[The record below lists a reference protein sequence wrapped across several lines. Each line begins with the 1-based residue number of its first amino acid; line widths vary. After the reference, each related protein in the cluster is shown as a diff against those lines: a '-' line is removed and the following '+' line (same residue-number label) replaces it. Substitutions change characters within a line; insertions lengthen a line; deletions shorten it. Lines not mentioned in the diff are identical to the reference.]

1 MFQAKKLFKA
11 VTLWLALVSMIIW
24 SVGLPANLTFFLPS
38 AKAAGGFE
46 VMYLNDGGVTPDVF
60 LGSTTTPEAFL
71 KIKAFET
78 QTGTNKI
85 NTLTLRIDQ
94 AWDCVPGGACSQN
107 SFTITDLGSLSA
119 TTTSGISLWQDDGDG
134 NFELLEDSL
143 ISDTSA
149 PADWSVVTDPFDPQ
163 GVNTMWQT
171 SFSSLNL
178 DIPTTYGGLT
188 LFAVARAENNLNA
201 SPLKKFTPILPQNGI
216 DVTVVSGA
224 TITDFPSMQGGQFFG
239 MIALGD
245 EGSGAGMSEGSP
257 VVISEIMTASSTAAN
272 YEFVEIYNRSGGDVN
287 LANIQLAY
295 SASDAV
301 SLDSWTATTSLTGT
315 LPANKFFLVGKD
327 GGGVVGADDTYT
339 EFSLDN
345 SAGFVGLLFSDETNT
360 MTADKV
366 AYGAVT
372 TASLAEGGSPAPAPP
387 AGGSLERKAFPDS
400 SPATMVGGI
409 HATKG
414 NAEDSN
420 NNSADFIIR
429 SATDLPGPQ
438 NSSASAETKEIS
450 SASRSVVINEVLY
463 NTTATGGWIE
473 LFNASADPISLQN
486 WKVEIATTTAAQVY
500 TITDAVTLASQN
512 FAVVYW
518 NLAGTNDT
526 DTSDGRA
533 ALYTGTKPAMS
544 TLGGDITLKDN
555 TNAIKDYI
563 QYGGSG
569 KTGQSAAATA
579 GQWSTGDFIQ
589 VCNYNESIARR
600 STTGDDY
607 NNSGDWMHMS
617 APSAGYPNT
626 GGDTTSPSSITN
638 VTFSDADTTNYGL
651 DGNDVRVVFTPASSF
666 DSSFDRY
673 ELFILPEGVAL
684 DQSLHKKF
692 AAIYGQY
699 QYVGSTVQ
707 ANYTFTGYGD
717 FNMKYDSANNPL
729 ANGSYRAYVV
739 AVDFAGNRSSAV
751 SSPAA
756 TITAEAGGDDTIP
769 PMIDHMSVWQAKAEA
784 NLSFVVRAGDDR
796 GIDTVELPYKINNGA
811 WGTATSTCAAPV
823 MSDNTGFY
831 ACSIAWDA
839 GWDAATVLS
848 YYIKA
853 KDTAASPNY
862 QYMGAY
868 PTNSETTAKS
878 NPINIDFVAAAD
890 WEDAGTEADL
900 TGRVNDTSGAPIQDA
915 FVFIEGTATGLA
927 TTTAAGAYTIADN
940 IIPAGSQNVKALKS
954 GYMDMMKLVNRGQ
967 TADFFLNTGFMNTSS
982 GGSSGGNGVAWSA
995 PMDGMMWAPTNISCS
1010 GDCMTD
1016 TIPMTEMPILITFF
1030 NNMNATTIDDS
1041 DASNSG
1047 SNIYVTADGLTKVP
1061 GKVKYNNAAKQARF
1075 YSSTALSA
1083 NTFYTVVITPN
1094 AKDQDG
1100 NSVQSN
1106 RPSGNYE
1113 FSFTTM
1119 PDNTDMWGGGGTDFS
1134 SFGDG
1139 GKFMP
1144 PYVKGTNPSPG
1155 SFNIPLSAVLT
1166 VEFSEAMDATSVST
1180 GIKLYKI
1187 TSESSWTV
1195 TEVTDKS
1202 VSVSLDSAT
1211 KKLATITHTALD
1223 TNAANNG
1230 WYELRVMGSVKSQLG
1245 VWMIDPVSVG
1255 CSDPNSCAAMS
1266 TAYVFNSSF
1275 QVGSSSDTTRPTV
1288 TGTFPNN
1295 NDGITAGTAS
1305 ADVAMSAIE
1314 IGFSEGMNPSTINA
1328 QTITL
1333 KNGTASVTGILG
1345 YDPMSNSAKFS
1356 PTNALTPN
1364 TAYTLTVLGSTGGVA
1379 DLSGN
1384 TLLADHIITFKTG
1397 SADTAA
1403 PKVMFANGDD
1413 YQIALTFSEPMNAS
1427 LKTDTDNWAYSV
1439 LNPANFYVNAL
1450 TSADNP
1456 ATWASTPTLTA
1467 PYNTGTGN
1475 QVSGLS
1481 GVTITYDQTTQTAIL
1496 KGFTFPASGVTHF
1509 QVFADNVKD
1518 KSGNAIGDSG
1528 VRAKHSGDP
1537 TYDDAVG
1544 HDNGARAPIQSSSG
1558 TYGMLGPGG
1567 GGGMMMSGGGAG
1579 GAGTT
1584 SGGPSGMDMGKMG
1597 MFSAGAFPMNAMT
1610 GQTSNYF
1617 IDLPVT
1623 KPLSDGMLITI
1634 TFPTGFNVS
1643 AVAKD
1648 PYSPANNDMNDRG
1661 AGTIGFDAA
1670 YGVGGVASTT
1680 LNVVTMKLDVSGTPN
1695 AAAGPDGFY
1704 DFLHID
1710 LKGVKNSNIA
1720 KDFGTSGY
1728 TADIKTMSADGSLLE
1743 SVTTMPFFIT
1753 QGGSN
1758 TLTVVVNCG
1767 DTDQDTGTMATYLG
1781 SPMTGPM
1788 EAISSTFT
1796 NGIATSTF
1804 TNLSA
1809 GQYMLFTDPFL
1820 TIGGANYLGKPM
1832 PETIQISAATE
1843 KNITIEKEG
1852 AGAGKAAVT
1861 VYLFGDFSTDSAAD
1875 DVDIFANSPSGFR
1888 VKTLT
1893 DVGSTNPNTTLY
1905 LTEGEWMMGAGI
1917 AMPKGPMSG
1926 SPASP
1931 DWMEPQ
1937 KVGVIVG
1944 IETATGRNLDPD
1956 GATDAAIG
1964 NTQPV
1969 LLTVAST
1976 NNFKVGDVITFAT
1989 GAAAATTTITSFVAN
2004 TSLTFTPQGNW
2015 TTLPAAN
2022 DVITSVREPS
2032 NGPNDKK
2039 VNFNISTQATK
2050 EIKGFVLDSDGSGIG
2065 NAEIYAYQPQG
2076 FGGGNTTAD
2085 TSGKF
2090 TLKIGTTGVWTIG
2103 AFKPGMPS
2111 SKEKSVEVKDN
2122 TIGGDG
2128 NTTADIY
2135 LDGTIIHDAT
2145 NNNAGTNPLRLKLK
2159 RPEYTISGKVLN
2171 TGGQSVPYAPVWAYQ
2186 PTGGGHS
2193 DTMTDSSGNY
2203 ILYVDAGTWRIE
2215 ADAPNVG
2222 WMQYSPDVTVSAA
2235 SQSNINLRPSGSAT
2249 YYSVSGTIT
2258 IDGSAQSYIPLRAA
2272 LYDANG
2278 NYQGRDYGAS
2288 TDSNGGY
2295 TLSLPAGYYRIDT
2308 WTQNYGEVEL
2318 VYDQVASSQA
2328 NINVNAATTTADI
2341 LVAAADLQ
2349 TISLQFNNGA
2359 AAQTGFLN
2367 VDEVTFNGA
2376 NPIPTGY
2383 HFSTKID
2390 GLNATSTIKIKGA
2403 SAGKYY
2409 FFGLDVPGYGFFSP
2423 DTASRQALSNDKDCI
2438 KVTDAARAVYFTL
2451 PNASTEMITVSGT
2464 VTDGSVGLANAWVW
2478 IGSPNTGYHT
2488 GAETGSAGTFS
2499 ITVPKLE
2506 SGTYNLG
2513 ADKSGYMSSAPAS
2526 VSATTASADNTVAL
2540 GAAART
2546 IVGYVKNDSGTNIP
2560 NAYVWAKET
2569 TTGNMAHTPADASGY
2584 YSLPVTNG
2592 TWSIMAGADGYKDG
2606 NYKVNNTKTN
2616 VTVAGAIQTPAGSI
2630 DIVLETNADWTMKTK
2645 SKSITPSSGGT
2656 VDDTA
2661 ASATGVKITAPPN
2674 ALGSSQSSG
2683 NLGIQETSAVT
2694 ETTSFEP
2701 LGGIGKVITATD
2713 NSGQAITNLSDYLDI
2728 EIVYYKANIEAMNLV
2743 DYSKLK
2749 TQTLGYWDNT
2759 ANNWVNLNTTRK
2771 AYYKLA
2777 ADATEWTMKSD
2788 SATQTG
2794 YEEFIDTLAAGSPS
2808 YYDYKLVFIGKTNH
2822 LTVFSAINPPD
2833 ALAPA
2838 APASLAQTSGGGT
2851 SVGLSW
2857 AAVTTNADATSIT
2870 DLLGYELY
2878 RSTDGT
2884 TYTQVNTS
2892 DISGTTYTDT
2902 GRTAFTSYYYKIT
2915 AADDGGNES
2924 AYSSALQV
2932 CSTNTVSNGLV
2943 AADCSI
2949 SCNTGYTRNGNTCA
2963 ANAGSAA
2970 PSGNTTH
2977 CSSVVYDEWQA
2988 SCAADGFQYRNIKS
3002 FSPSGCS
3009 LSASQ
3014 ETERKRACPSLAEEA
3029 PVTEK
3034 AKEII
3039 KNTKETVAEVK
3050 AKTEETAK
3058 AFTEKLTA
3066 IAYDAAEI
3074 IKASVSTLLEK
3085 LGLKR
3090 NITDEQKT
3098 ADKFTKMLI
3107 KNLKV
3112 AVKDQSA
3119 ITNFISY
3126 GTETTLKLG
3135 AGERAGVLNSYK
3147 SAFGRLPAKETE
3159 WSDAIKIANGR
3170 WPSELNK
3177 TSEANATL
3185 AFRKIYKRAP
3195 DRKNSNDDAAVTVI
3209 AYGLRPAQ
3217 RNVNSEAAAIKSFK
3231 AIYGYPPVSA
3241 TAWDI
3246 VRAIAY
3252 SGAKR

>member
-1 MFQAKKLFKA
+1 M
-11 VTLWLALVSMIIW
+11 VIW
-24 SVGLPANLTFFLPS
+24 SAGLPANLTFFLPS

-46 VMYLNDGGVTPDVF
+46 VMYLNDGGATPDVF
-60 LGSTTTPEAFL
+60 LNSTSTPEAFL

-78 QTGTNKI
+78 QAGTNKI
-85 NTLTLRIDQ
+85 NSITLRIDQ
-94 AWDCVPGGACSQN
+94 AWDCVPGGSCSQN
-107 SFTITDLGSLSA
+107 SFTITDLGSLSSA
-119 TTTSGISLWQDDGDG
+119 TTSGISLWQDDGDG
-134 NFELLEDSL
+134 SFELTEDSL
-143 ISDTSA
+143 ISDTSI

-163 GVNTMWQT
+163 GTNTMWQT
-171 SFSSLNL
+171 SFSGLNL
-178 DIPTTYGGLT
+178 NIPTAYGGLT
-188 LFAVARAENNLNA
+188 LFAAVRAESNLNA
-201 SPLKKFTPILPQNGI
+201 SPLKKFLPIIPQNGI
-216 DVTVVSGA
+216 DVSVAAGS
-224 TITDFPSMQGGQFFG
+224 TIADFPSMQGGQSFG
-239 MIALGD
+239 MISLGD
-245 EGSGAGMSEGSP
+245 EGSGGGMSEGSP
-257 VVISEIMTASSTAAN
+257 IVISEIMTASSTAAN
-272 YEFVEIYNRSGGDVN
+272 YEFVEIYNRSGGEVN
-287 LANIQLAY
+287 LANIQLAF
-295 SASDAV
+295 SASNAV
-301 SLDSWTATTSLTGT
+301 NLDSWTATTSLTGT
-315 LPANKFFLVGKD
+315 LAANKFFLIGKD
-327 GGGVVGADDTYT
+327 GGGVTGADDTYT
-339 EFSLDN
+339 EFSLGDT
-345 SAGFVGLLFSDETNT
+345 AGFVGLLFSDGTNT
-360 MTADKV
+360 MLADKIG
-366 AYGAVT
+366 YGNVT

-400 SPATMVGGI
+400 SPATMVSGI
-409 HATKG
+409 HAAKG

-429 SATDLPGPQ
+429 SAADLPGPQ
-438 NSSASAETKEIS
+438 NSSASAETREIS
-450 SASRSVVINEVLY
+450 DASRSIVINEVLY

-473 LFNASADPISLQN
+473 LFNASANPISLQN

-500 TITDAVTLASQN
+500 TITDAVTLPSQN
-512 FAVVYW
+512 FAVINW

-526 DTSDGRA
+526 DASDGRA
-533 ALYTGTKPAMS
+533 AFYTGTKPAMS

-569 KTGQSAAATA
+569 KTGQSAAVTA
-579 GQWSTGDFIQ
+579 GQWPTGDFIQ
-589 VCNYNESIARR
+589 ICNYNESIARR

-607 NNSGDWMHMS
+607 NNSGDWMHMV

-626 GGDTTSPSSITN
+626 GGDSSAPSAVTN
-638 VTFSDADTTNYGL
+638 VTFNDADTTNYAL

-673 ELFILPEGVAL
+673 EIFILPEGTTL
-684 DQSLHKKF
+684 DQALHKKY
-692 AAIYGQY
+692 ASIYGQY
-699 QYVGSTVQ
+699 QYIGSTVQ

-729 ANGSYRAYVV
+729 TDGNYRAYVV
-739 AVDFAGNRSSAV
+739 AVDFAGNRSGAV
-751 SSPAA
+751 SSPTAA
-756 TITAEAGGDDTIP
+756 LTAEAGGDDTIP

-796 GIDTVELPYKINNGA
+796 GINTLEIPYKINNGA
-811 WGTATSTCAAPV
+811 WGTATSTCAAPA
-823 MSDNTGFY
+823 MSANTGLY

-839 GWDAATVLS
+839 GWDASTVLY

-853 KDTAASPNY
+853 KDTAATPNY

-868 PTNSETTAKS
+868 PTDSETTAKS
-878 NPINIDFVAAAD
+878 NPINIDFIAAAD

-900 TGRVNDTSGAPIQDA
+900 SGKIFDTTGAPLQDA
-915 FVFIEGTATGLA
+915 FIWAEGTATGLA
-927 TTTAAGAYTIADN
+927 TTTAAGAYAIADN
-940 IIPAGSQNVKALKS
+940 IMPAGSQNIKALKS
-954 GYMDMMKLVNRGQ
+954 GYMDAMKPVNRGQ
-967 TADFFLNTGFMNTSS
+967 VVDLYLNTGFMNTSS
-982 GGSSGGNGVAWSA
+982 GGSSGGNGVAWTA
-995 PMDGMMWAPTNISCS
+995 PMDGMMWAPTNISCAN
-1010 GDCMTD
+1010 DCMAN

-1030 NNMNATTIDDS
+1030 NEMNATTIDDS

-1047 SNIYVTADGLTKVP
+1047 SNIYVTADGLTKVA
-1061 GKVKYNNAAKQARF
+1061 GKVKYNSSLKQARF

-1083 NTFYTVVITPN
+1083 DTFYTVVITPN

-1100 NSVQSN
+1100 NSLQSN
-1106 RPSGNYE
+1106 RPNGNYE

-1155 SFNIPLSAVLT
+1155 SYNIPLSAVLT

-1187 TSESSWTV
+1187 TSESNWTAV
-1195 TEVTDKS
+1195 EVTDKN
-1202 VSVSLDSAT
+1202 VAVSLDSAT
-1211 KKLATITHTALD
+1211 KKFATVSHTALD

-1230 WYELRVMGSVKSQLG
+1230 WYEIRVKGSVKSQLG
-1245 VWMIDPVSVG
+1245 VWMIDPMSVG
-1255 CSDPNSCAAMS
+1255 CSGDPASCAAMS

-1305 ADVAMSAIE
+1305 ADVAMPAIE
-1314 IGFSEGMNPSTINA
+1314 IGFSEGMNPGTINA

-1333 KNGTASVTGILG
+1333 KNGTASVTGAQV
-1345 YDPMSNSAKFS
+1345 YDPMGSSAKFS

-1364 TAYTLTVLGSTGGVA
+1364 TVYTLTVLGGASGVA

-1384 TLLADHIITFKTG
+1384 TLLANHIITFKTG
-1397 SADTAA
+1397 SADTVA
-1403 PKVMFANGDD
+1403 PKVLFANGDD
-1413 YQIALTFSEPMNAS
+1413 YQIALTFSEPMNAA
-1427 LKTDTDNWAYSV
+1427 LKTDTDNWTYSV

-1467 PYNTGTGN
+1467 PYNSATGN
-1475 QVSGLS
+1475 QISGLS
-1481 GVTITYDQTTQTAIL
+1481 AVTITYEQTTQTAIL
-1496 KGFTFPASGVTHF
+1496 KGFAFPSSGVTHF

-1528 VRAKHSGDP
+1528 VRAKHSGDAG
-1537 TYDDAVG
+1537 YDDAAG
-1544 HDNGARAPIQSSSG
+1544 HDNGARAPIQASSG

-1567 GGGMMMSGGGAG
+1567 GGGVMMSGGGAG
-1579 GAGTT
+1579 GAGGT

-1597 MFSAGAFPMNAMT
+1597 MFNAGAFPMNAMT

-1623 KPLSDGMLITI
+1623 KPLQDGMLITI

-1661 AGTIGFDAA
+1661 AATIGFDAA

-1680 LNVVTMKLDVSGTPN
+1680 LNVATLKLDVTNGPANQT
-1695 AAAGPDGFY
+1695 AGPDGYY
-1704 DFLHID
+1704 DSLHID
-1710 LKGVKNSNIA
+1710 LKGIKNSTIA

-1767 DTDQDTGTMATYLG
+1767 DVDQDTGTMSVYLG

-1788 EAISSTFT
+1788 EGISSVFT

-1804 TNLSA
+1804 SSLSA

-1820 TIGGANYLGKPM
+1820 TIGGANYLGKTM
-1832 PETIQISAATE
+1832 PETIQVSGAAE

-1852 AGAGKAAVT
+1852 AGTGKAAIT
-1861 VYLFGDFSTDSAAD
+1861 VYLLGDFSTGGAAD
-1875 DVDIFANSPSGFR
+1875 DVDIFANSPSAFR

-1893 DVGSTNPNTTLY
+1893 DVGNTNPNAALY

-1926 SPASP
+1926 PPTMP

-1937 KVGVIVG
+1937 KVGLTVG
-1944 IETATGRNLDPD
+1944 IETIIATSGP
-1956 GATDAAIG
+1956 AVIG
-1964 NTQPV
+1964 NALATT
-1969 LLTVAST
+1969 LSVAST
-1976 NNFKVGDVITFAT
+1976 NFFKVGDVVTFAT
-1989 GAAAATTTITSFVAN
+1989 GAAAATSTITSLAVN
-2004 TSLTFTPQGNW
+2004 TSITVTPQGNW
-2015 TTLPAAN
+2015 TTLPAIN
-2022 DVITSVREPS
+2022 DTITSVRES
-2032 NGPNDKK
+2032 SAGPNDKK
-2039 VNFNISTQATK
+2039 VHFSISSQVTK
-2050 EIKGFVLDSDGSGIG
+2050 EIKGFVLDASGSGLG
-2065 NAEIYAYQPQG
+2065 NAEVYAYQPQG
-2076 FGGGNTTAD
+2076 FGGAHTTAD
-2085 TSGKF
+2085 TAGKF

-2122 TIGGDG
+2122 SVGTDG

-2135 LDGTIIHDAT
+2135 LDGAIISDAS

-2159 RPEYTISGKVLN
+2159 RPEFTISGKVLN
-2171 TGGQSVPYAPVWAYQ
+2171 SGGQAVPYAPVWAYQ
-2186 PTGGGHS
+2186 PTGSGHS

-2222 WMQYSPDVTVSAA
+2222 WMQYSPDVAVSTA
-2235 SQSNINLRPSGSAT
+2235 SQSNINLRPSGTAT
-2249 YYSVSGTIT
+2249 YYTVSGSIT
-2258 IDGSAQSYIPLRAA
+2258 IDGSAQSYIPLRAV

-2288 TDSNGGY
+2288 TDSNGTY
-2295 TLSLPAGYYRIDT
+2295 SLSLPAGYYRIDT

-2318 VYDQVASSQA
+2318 VYDQVANSSA
-2328 NINVNAATTTADI
+2328 NINVNAATTTANI
-2341 LVAAADLQ
+2341 LVSAAELE

-2367 VDEVTFNGA
+2367 VDEVTFDGA
-2376 NPIPTGY
+2376 NPKPTGY

-2451 PNASTEMITVSGT
+2451 PNASTGMITVSGT
-2464 VTDGSVGLANAWVW
+2464 VTDGSAGLANAWVW

-2488 GAETGSAGTFS
+2488 GAETGSNGTFS

-2506 SGTYNLG
+2506 SGNYNLG

-2526 VSATTASADNTVAL
+2526 VSATTNSEDNTVAL
-2540 GAAART
+2540 GAAARNIT
-2546 IVGYVKNDSGTNIP
+2546 GYVKNESGTNIP
-2560 NAYVWAKET
+2560 NAYVWAKEA
-2569 TTGNMAHTPADASGY
+2569 TTGNMAHTPADANGY

-2592 TWSIMAGADGYKDG
+2592 AWAIMAGADGYKDG
-2606 NYKVNNTKTN
+2606 NYKAGNTKTN
-2616 VTVAGAIQTPAGSI
+2616 VTVSGATQTPAGSI
-2630 DIVLETNADWTMKTK
+2630 NIILEANASWTMKTK

-2701 LGGIGKVITATD
+2701 LGGIGKVVTATD
-2713 NSGQAITNLSDYLDI
+2713 NSGQAITNLSDYVDI
-2728 EIVYYKANIEAMNLV
+2728 EIVYYKADIAAMNLV

-2777 ADATEWTMKSD
+2777 ANATEWTMKSD

-2794 YEEFIDTLAAGSPS
+2794 YEEFIDDLAANGTGG
-2808 YYDYKLVFIGKTNH
+2808 YYDFKLVFIGKTNH

-2833 ALAPA
+2833 AVAPA
-2838 APASLAQTSGGGT
+2838 APASLAQTSGGGS
-2851 SVGLSW
+2851 SVVLGW
-2857 AAVTTNADATSIT
+2857 TAVSTNADASGIT
-2870 DLLGYELY
+2870 DLLGYEVY

-2884 TYTQVNTS
+2884 TYTQVNAS
-2892 DISGTTYTDT
+2892 DVSGIAYTDST
-2902 GRTAFTSYYYKIT
+2902 TAAFTSYYYKIT

-2932 CSTNTVSNGLV
+2932 CSTNSVSNGLV

-2949 SCNTGYTRNGNTCA
+2949 SCNTNYTRSGNSCNA
-2963 ANAGSAA
+2963 AGGPAA
-2970 PSGNTTH
+2970 ASGNTTH
-2977 CSSVVYDEWQA
+2977 CSSVVFDEWQA
-2988 SCAADGFQYRNIKS
+2988 SCAADGYQYRNIKS

-3014 ETERKRACPSLAEEA
+3014 EAERKRSCPSLAEESPIA
-3029 PVTEK
+3029 EK
-3034 AKEII
+3034 AEEIVSEA
-3039 KNTKETVAEVK
+3039 KETVAEVK

-3058 AFTEKLTA
+3058 AYADK
-3066 IAYDAAEI
+3066 IATIASDAAEI

-3085 LGLKR
+3085 LGIKR
-3090 NITDEQKT
+3090 SVTEEQKI
-3098 ADKFTKMLI
+3098 ANKFTKMLI

-3112 AVKDQSA
+3112 AAKDQSA

-3126 GTETTLKLG
+3126 GTETTIKLG

-3147 SAFGRLPAKETE
+3147 SAFGKLPAKESE

-3170 WPSELNK
+3170 WPSEINK
-3177 TSEANATL
+3177 TTEANASL
-3185 AFRKIYKRAP
+3185 AFRKIYRRAA
-3195 DRKNSNDDAAVTVI
+3195 DRTNPNDDAAVTVI

-3217 RNVNSEAAAIKSFK
+3217 RNVASEAAAIKSFK
-3231 AIYGYPPVSA
+3231 AIYGYAPESA
-3241 TAWDI
+3241 TAWDV